1 MATKTNVRK
10 LGAPSQKALLDVL
23 KKRFEANMARHKG
36 VAWPKVETTLLKS
49 PAKLWSLSEMERT
62 GGEPDVVGTAKGGF
76 VFFDCVPESPRGRR
90 SVCYD
95 GQARKERKKYPPK
108 HSAMELANDMGV
120 ELLTEDEYRTL
131 QKLGDFDTRTSS
143 WLATPADI
151 RALGG
156 AIFGDRRYDTVFVYH
171 NGADS
176 YYAARGFRCSLT
188 V

>member
-1 MATKTNVRK
+1 
-10 LGAPSQKALLDVL
+10 
-23 KKRFEANMARHKG
+23 MARHQG
-36 VAWPKVETTLLKS
+36 VTWSKVEAKLLKN
-49 PAKLWSLSEMERT
+49 AGALWSLAEMERT
-62 GGEPDVVGTAKGGF
+62 GGEPDVVGETKGAF
-76 VFFDCVPESPRGRR
+76 LFYDCAAESPKGRR
-90 SVCYD
+90 SACYD
-95 GQARKERKKYPPK
+95 GQARKERKKHPPK
-108 HSAMELANDMGV
+108 HSAMEMADDMGA